1 VVYSESSR
9 IPGDESSQIYQM
21 DNLFSWTSSNIIDE
35 VWTVPPGDGFLL
47 VDLHREHLSVQST
60 VLYFVSVRLSV
71 SVSESLTPGHV
82 ELLTMTSCL
91 LVNYSP

>member
-47 VDLHREHLSVQST
+47 VDI
-60 VLYFVSVRLSV
+60 Y
-71 SVSESLTPGHV
+71 
-82 ELLTMTSCL
+82 TS
-91 LVNYSP
+91 